1 MIQSVRHFSLW
12 QVTVSA
18 TLLTLAITVSA
29 TLLTV
34 AITVIATLLAVAI
47 TVSVTLLA
55 VAITVNISELQS
67 VAILFKEGGGIIQY
81 FLNYCSRLHSPQLFS
96 L

>member
-12 QVTVSA
+12 QV
-18 TLLTLAITVSA
+18 TVSA

-47 TVSVTLLA
+47 TVSATLLA
-55 VAITVNISELQS
+55 VAITVNILSYSQVTVS
-67 VAILFKEGGGIIQY
+67 CDTF
-81 FLNYCSRLHSPQLFS
+81 
-96 L
+96 

>member
-12 QVTVSA
+12 QV
-18 TLLTLAITVSA
+18 TVSA

-47 TVSVTLLA
+47 TVSATLLA
-55 VAITVNISELQS
+55 VAITVNILSYSQVTVS
-67 VAILFKEGGGIIQY
+67 CNTF
-81 FLNYCSRLHSPQLFS
+81 
-96 L
+96 

>member
-1 MIQSVRHFSLW
+1 MLQSVQLFPLW

-34 AITVIATLLAVAI
+34 SITFITTLLAVAI
-47 TVSVTLLA
+47 TFNNSQGNLYLVE
-55 VAITVNISELQS
+55 I
-67 VAILFKEGGGIIQY
+67 
-81 FLNYCSRLHSPQLFS
+81 
-96 L
+96 

>member
-29 TLLTV
+29 TLLTI

-47 TVSVTLLA
+47 TVSATLLA
-55 VAITVNISELQS
+55 VAITVNILSYSHLRH
-67 VAILFKEGGGIIQY
+67 
-81 FLNYCSRLHSPQLFS
+81 FLGKGVVYLNIF
-96 L
+96 